1 MAEPMYFEFETNG
14 RSDVVNFE
22 EENWKY
28 YKCDPKFKPYYEC
41 MAEELSKIKS
51 DSCPTSCKPIQ
62 YRGLLNHIPNSTLPD
77 CTTYAENACIAN
89 VFLGSY
95 YNTDGSI
102 TKKCPKWCSGTQ
114 HVGFKI
120 VTDEKGNY
128 YEDGQV
134 LMDLYLVAK
143 STTVKIHSEYRVYD
157 EIGLVA
163 SIGGSLGLFVG
174 FSFYDLICQ
183 IIDKA
188 KDYYVKK
195 RVNDYNA
202 SNENQ

>member
-1 MAEPMYFEFETNG
+1 M
-14 RSDVVNFE
+14 
-22 EENWKY
+22 
-28 YKCDPKFKPYYEC
+28 
-41 MAEELSKIKS
+41 
-51 DSCPTSCKPIQ
+51 
-62 YRGLLNHIPNSTLPD
+62 
-77 CTTYAENACIAN
+77 
-89 VFLGSY
+89 
-95 YNTDGSI
+95 
-102 TKKCPKWCSGTQ
+102 
-114 HVGFKI
+114 
-120 VTDEKGNY
+120 TDEKGNY

-202 SNENQ
+202 SNENR